1 MFDSSQVRITAAEYA
16 QLPETNL
23 PAELIDGAV
32 VKAPTPRHIHQKL
45 VFRLAKQ
52 VETLAAGQGEVNIA
66 PLDVY
71 LDEHNVV
78 QPDVF
83 WVGGAESRCQLGDEG
98 YWHGAPDL
106 VIEVLSPGTARHDRR
121 EKFQLYEKH
130 GAREYWLVDPEG
142 RYAEVWTQVDG
153 RFEYVGLFGPDEQ
166 MRSPVLGDQSLD
178 LASVFAD

>member
-1 MFDSSQVRITAAEYA
+1 MAEITETRITAAVYA

-23 PAELIDGAV
+23 PAELLDGV
-32 VKAPTPRHIHQKL
+32 VIKAPAPRHIHQKL
-45 VFRLAKQ
+45 VFRLAKGI
-52 VETLAAGQGEVNIA
+52 ETLAAGQGEVNIA

-71 LDEHNVV
+71 LDDHNVV

-106 VIEVLSPGTARHDRR
+106 VIEVLSPSTARHDRR

-130 GAREYWLVDPEG
+130 GAGEYWLVDPEG
-142 RYAEVWTQVDG
+142 RYVEVWTQVDG
-153 RFEYVGLFGPDEQ
+153 RFEYVGLFGSDEQ
-166 MRSPVLGDQSLD
+166 LRSPVFNDQSLN
-178 LASVFAD
+178 LAMVFAD